1 MVGLESAIEQI
12 GFKSVVHVK
21 RKKEME
27 QILNPKCI
35 FCWLKKNQIC
45 QILMFRDEQVL
56 RPPFYQ
62 LINQE
67 ARPLILTDV
76 KDELFLKH
84 AGHGWQVLHQP
95 KVFLEAGEVSENW
108 PGN

>member
-1 MVGLESAIEQI
+1 M
-12 GFKSVVHVK
+12 FK
-21 RKKEME
+21 
-27 QILNPKCI
+27 
-35 FCWLKKNQIC
+35 
-45 QILMFRDEQVL
+45 DEQVL

-67 ARPLILTDV
+67 VRPLTLTDV

-95 KVFLEAGEVSENW
+95 EVFLEAGEVSGNW
-108 PGN
+108 PGY